1 MLEILINFSLFI
13 LGCILLYYSSD
24 FLINQSAL
32 ISKKLKLSPIII
44 GATVIAIG
52 TSLPELLVSLY
63 SMFLLD
69 GQESSSII
77 VGNVLGSNIANISL
91 VLGVCVLFHKM
102 IFQTNIF
109 KELLFIFFL
118 GLYAIGCLYYE
129 ININQFHGI
138 TLLLLFCFYLYYLV
152 VSNKIEKFE
161 EDFIPINWLYTIFIL
176 LLSIIGLAL
185 GTDLVLRNAINISKI
200 LGFNEL
206 TISIT
211 IIALG
216 TSLPE
221 LFSSMIA
228 IKNKHYN
235 LLIGNIIGSNV
246 INIVFVLG
254 FSSLFTKSG
263 IHIDTSAIMLKGSSI
278 TIGHIL
284 PYIIIVFILS
294 HIMLIAYYLFKKSM
308 SRIEGLLFVV
318 LYVLFLYSLFQI

>member
-1 MLEILINFSLFI
+1 MAKENQTETQDDVTVEVMPGADPVSEETPMTGI
-13 LGCILLYYSSD
+13 SSVPFCETGPCLAMNMSD
-24 FLINQSAL
+24 AL
-32 ISKKLKLSPIII
+32 
-44 GATVIAIG
+44 
-52 TSLPELLVSLY
+52 
-63 SMFLLD
+63 
-69 GQESSSII
+69 Q
-77 VGNVLGSNIANISL
+77 
-91 VLGVCVLFHKM
+91 
-102 IFQTNIF
+102 
-109 KELLFIFFL
+109 
-118 GLYAIGCLYYE
+118 
-129 ININQFHGI
+129 
-138 TLLLLFCFYLYYLV
+138 
-152 VSNKIEKFE
+152 
-161 EDFIPINWLYTIFIL
+161 
-176 LLSIIGLAL
+176 
-185 GTDLVLRNAINISKI
+185 
-200 LGFNEL
+200 L

-284 PYIIIVFILS
+284 PYIIIAFILS
-294 HIMLIAYYLFKKSM
+294 HIMLIGYYLFKKSM